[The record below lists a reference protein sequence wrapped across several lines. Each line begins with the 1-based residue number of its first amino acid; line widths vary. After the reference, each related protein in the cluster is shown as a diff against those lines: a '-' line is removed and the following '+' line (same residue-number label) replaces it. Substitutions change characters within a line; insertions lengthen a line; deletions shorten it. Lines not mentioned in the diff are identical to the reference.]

1 MGTTQL
7 PIYESKV
14 NAREESDQESDSEK
28 GRVQPKRV
36 QQRVMNA
43 GQIKQGLAAY
53 RGGKEMVR
61 KQRAQLPIKI
71 Y

>member
-1 MGTTQL
+1 
-7 PIYESKV
+7 
-14 NAREESDQESDSEK
+14 
-28 GRVQPKRV
+28 
-36 QQRVMNA
+36 MNA

-71 Y
+71 YGRFYPVNTRFCSFLCIEDSFHFHKRIHIESKVFK